1 MLFASYTPGN
11 KPKFLRK
18 KKNKTLFHS
27 TDGFFTFQF
36 SSPLEDLG
44 FQSLVLIQRKQKRER
59 EGGAGRRSAGKEK
72 KILTRARCM

>member
-11 KPKFLRK
+11 NPNSSG